1 MTPQQFIDLVCRM
14 RSAQRQF
21 VRTLKHDDMQQ
32 AKKYEKQVDQALR
45 GFSLQ
50 KKQTNI
56 FDNSPTS

>member
-1 MTPQQFIDLVCRM
+1 MSPQQFIDLVCCM

-21 VRTLKHDDMQQ
+21 VRTLKHVDMQQ
-32 AKKYEKQVDQALR
+32 AKKYEKQVDDALR

-56 FDNSPTS
+56 FDTSLSS

>member
-1 MTPQQFIDLVCRM
+1 MSTQQFIDLVCKM

-32 AKKYEKQVDQALR
+32 AKEYEKQVDHALR

-50 KKQTNI
+50 KNQTNV
-56 FDNSPTS
+56 FDTSPTS

>member
-1 MTPQQFIDLVCRM
+1 MSPQQFIDLVCKM

-32 AKKYEKQVDQALR
+32 AKEYEMQVDVALR
-45 GFSLQ
+45 GFTLQ
-50 KKQTNI
+50 KNQTNI